1 VACEVVVEKILE
13 VGDQRS
19 IVKTFFVTAGI
30 QNIGIAI
37 AILAFFLVSSN
48 FHKMK
53 IATVNL
59 KSSILV

>member
-1 VACEVVVEKILE
+1 VEKILE

-37 AILAFFLVSSN
+37 AILAFLLVSSN